1 MTRSLKISLLGSASA
16 LLLGATAAAA
26 NDCPAVT
33 AADMGGLTP
42 AFPQQFE
49 LAEFQ
54 QAANCTL
61 GFSENPQITDL
72 NARIQGNP
80 DLPPLAERLPAEPL
94 VVAPYNAIGTHG
106 GTLKGTSRATEAGT
120 SDLLSVRHVNLVRYS
135 DDLQTIVPNIARAW
149 EWNDDFTELTFR
161 LREGHK
167 WSDGEAFTA
176 DDIVFWYEDL
186 ILNPEIYEST
196 PGRWLFSGEP
206 ATVEA
211 VDAATVKFG
220 FPVPVPGL
228 LNRFAVDYGQPF
240 QPKHFLGQFMD
251 KHNPDAAARRA
262 ELGFESEGEAVNF
275 FYGPSDWTDIPTPML
290 RDASKLDAIG
300 RATRPTL
307 ESHIVIDDNSQGRRL
322 VANPYFHMV
331 DTAGNQLPYIN
342 EIAET
347 YAPEREVNML
357 RMLDGQ
363 VHWKQ
368 QSVFLDDFPVLK
380 ENEES
385 SNITVGLAPAPGSMT
400 YYAFNRGHSNP
411 VLREVFGDAR
421 FSVAMSLAMDRDE
434 MNETVFLGQGRPA
447 NALPVEPVTVDFVT
461 EEQITRNTQY
471 DVDRA
476 NALLDEMGLEMGSD
490 GVRLLPDGRPF
501 VLRLTYASQGGPVQ
515 LHELVRDYWAEV
527 GVRVDLREV
536 SSDEYRAAANANEAD
551 ILTWKN
557 DGVSAPAFSQDPRSA
572 FPPFGD
578 FFNPGPGIAWDEWK
592 TSGGEAGVE
601 PPEDVKKLWDLAQE
615 LTQIPLGTPE
625 SDAIGSEIVE
635 IHLDQMIRIGTVG
648 DIPEPYM
655 HHNSLKNV
663 EALTAKT
670 YDYYWTYPYRPQQW
684 FIAD

>member
-1 MTRSLKISLLGSASA
+1 MTRSLKITLLGSASA
-16 LLLGATAAAA
+16 LLLGAVSAAA
-26 NDCPAVT
+26 DCPAVT
-33 AADMGGLTP
+33 VADMGGLSP

-54 QAANCTL
+54 QAANCIL
-61 GFSENPQITDL
+61 GFSENPDIAAL

-80 DLPPLAERLPAEPL
+80 ELPALAGRLPAEPL
-94 VVAPYNAIGTHG
+94 VVAPYTSIGSYG
-106 GTLKGTSRATEAGT
+106 GTLQGTSRATESGT

-135 DDLQTIVPNIARAW
+135 DDLQTIVPNIAHAW
-149 EWNDDFTELTFR
+149 TWNDDFTELTFH
-161 LREGHK
+161 LRAGHK
-167 WSDGEAFTA
+167 WSDGEPFTA
-176 DDIVFWYEDL
+176 ADIVFWYEDL
-186 ILNPEIYEST
+186 ILNANIYETT
-196 PGRWLFSGEP
+196 PGRWLFAGEP
-206 ATVEA
+206 AKVEA
-211 VDAATVKFG
+211 LDETSVRFT

-251 KHNPDAAARRA
+251 KHNSDAAARRA
-262 ELGFESEGEAVNF
+262 ELGFASEGDAVNF
-275 FYGPSDWTDIPTPML
+275 FYGPSDWKDIPTPLL
-290 RDASKLDAIG
+290 RDATKTDAIG
-300 RATRPTL
+300 RAVVPTL
-307 ESHIVIDDNSQGRRL
+307 ESHIVIEDNSQGRRL

-347 YAPEREVNML
+347 YVPEREVNML

-368 QSVFLDDFPVLK
+368 QAVFLDDFPVLM
-380 ENEES
+380 ENAER
-385 SNITVGLAPAPGSMT
+385 SNISVALAPAPGSMT
-400 YYAFNRGHSNP
+400 YYAFNRGHNDP
-411 VLREVFGDAR
+411 VLREVFGDPR
-421 FSVAMSLAMDRDE
+421 FSRAMSLAMDRDE
-434 MNETVFLGQGRPA
+434 LNEIVFLGQGRPA
-447 NALPVEPVTVDFVT
+447 NALPVEPVTVGFVT
-461 EEQITRNTQY
+461 DEQITRNTEY
-471 DVDRA
+471 DSETA

-490 GVRLLPDGRPF
+490 GVRRLPDGRPF

-515 LHELVRDYWAEV
+515 MHELVRDYWAAV

-578 FFNPGPGIAWDEWK
+578 FFNPGPGIAWAEWK
-592 TSGGEAGVE
+592 STGGASGVE
-601 PPEDVKKLWDLAQE
+601 PPADVLRLWDLAE
-615 LTQIPLGTPE
+615 RLTQIPLGSPE
-625 SDAIGSEIVE
+625 SDEIGREIVE

-663 EALTAKT
+663 QPLTAKT

-684 FIAD
+684 FLAN

>member
-1 MTRSLKISLLGSASA
+1 MTRSLKITLLGTASA
-16 LLLGATAAAA
+16 LLLGTAAAA
-26 NDCPAVT
+26 DCPPAT

-42 AFPQQFE
+42 VFPQQFE

-61 GFSENPQITDL
+61 AFAQNPAIADL
-72 NARIQGNP
+72 NARIMGNA
-80 DLPPLAERLPAEPL
+80 DLPTLSERMPAEPL
-94 VVAPYNAIGTHG
+94 VVAPYSAIGTYG
-106 GTLKGTSRATEAGT
+106 GTLQGTSRATESGT
-120 SDLLSVRHVNLVRYS
+120 SDLLSLRHVNLVRYS
-135 DDLQTIVPNIARAW
+135 DDLQTLVPNIAREW
-149 EWNDDFTELTFR
+149 TWNDSFTELTFQ
-161 LREGHK
+161 LRAGHK
-167 WSDGEAFTA
+167 WSDGAPFTA
-176 DDIVFWYEDL
+176 EDIVFWYEDL
-186 ILNPEIYEST
+186 ILNTDVYTET
-196 PGRWLFSGEP
+196 PGRWLFAGEP

-211 VDAATVKFG
+211 LDATTVMFT

-262 ELGFESEGEAVNF
+262 ELGFASDGEAVNF
-275 FYGPSDWTDIPTPML
+275 FYGPSDWKDIPTPLL
-290 RDASKLDAIG
+290 RDATKLDAIG
-300 RATRPTL
+300 RAVVPTL
-307 ESHIVIDDNSQGRRL
+307 ESHIVIEDNAQGRRL

-342 EIAET
+342 EIFET

-368 QSVFLDDFPVLK
+368 QAVFLDDFPVLK
-380 ENEES
+380 ENEANA
-385 SNITVGLAPAPGSMT
+385 NITVGLAPAPGSMT
-400 YYAFNRGHSNP
+400 YYAFNRGHKDP
-411 VLREVFGDAR
+411 VLRDVFGDPR
-421 FSVAMSLAMDRDE
+421 FSVAMSHAMNRDE
-434 MNETVFLGQGRPA
+434 INETVFLGQGRPA
-447 NALPVEPVTVDFVT
+447 NALPVEPVTVGFVT
-461 EEQITRNTQY
+461 EEQTTRNTAY

-476 NALLDEMGLEMGSD
+476 NALLDEMGLEMGSG

-515 LHELVRDYWAEV
+515 MHELVRDYWSAV
-527 GVRVDLREV
+527 GVRLDLREV
-536 SSDEYRAAANANEAD
+536 SSDEYRAAANANDAD
-551 ILTWKN
+551 ILSWKN

-578 FFNPGPGIAWDEWK
+578 FFNPGPGIAWDEWRK
-592 TSGGEAGVE
+592 TDGASGVE
-601 PPEDVKKLWDLAQE
+601 PPADVLKLWDLAE
-615 LTQIPLGTPE
+615 RLTQIPLGTPE

-655 HHNSLKNV
+655 HSNQLQNV
-663 EALTAKT
+663 TPLTAKT

-684 FIAD
+684 FLAN

>member
-1 MTRSLKISLLGSASA
+1 MTRSLKITLLGSASA
-16 LLLGATAAAA
+16 LLLGAAAAA
-26 NDCPAVT
+26 DCPPVT
-33 AADMGGLTP
+33 AANMGGLTS
-42 AFPQQFE
+42 AYPQQFE

-61 GFSENPQITDL
+61 ELAENPEIAAL
-72 NARIQGNP
+72 NARIMGNG
-80 DLPPLAERLPAEPL
+80 DLPPLAERLPSEPL
-94 VVAPYNAIGTHG
+94 VVAPYTAIGNYG
-106 GTLKGTSRATEAGT
+106 GTLMGTSRATESGT

-135 DDLQTIVPNIARAW
+135 DDLQTLVPNVAREWA
-149 EWNDDFTELTFR
+149 WNDSFTELTFH
-161 LREGHK
+161 LRADHK
-167 WSDGEAFTA
+167 WSDGTPFTA
-176 DDIVFWYEDL
+176 EDIVFWYEDL
-186 ILNPEIYEST
+186 ILNTNVYTET
-196 PGRWLFSGEP
+196 PGRWLFAGEP
-206 ATVEA
+206 AQVEA
-211 VDAATVKFG
+211 VDATTVKFT

-262 ELGFESEGEAVNF
+262 ELGFESEGDAVNF
-275 FYGPSDWTDIPTPML
+275 FYGPSDWKDIPTPLL
-290 RDASKLDAIG
+290 RDATKLDAIG
-300 RATRPTL
+300 RAVVPTL
-307 ESHIVIDDNSQGRRL
+307 ESHIVVEDNSEGRRL

-342 EIAET
+342 EISET
-347 YAPEREVNML
+347 YVPEREVNML

-368 QSVFLDDFPVLK
+368 QAVFLDDFPVLK
-380 ENEES
+380 ENEANA
-385 SNITVGLAPAPGSMT
+385 NITVGLAPAPGSMT
-400 YYAFNRGHSNP
+400 YYSFNRGHKDP
-411 VLREVFGDAR
+411 VLRDVFGDPR
-421 FSVAMSLAMDRDE
+421 FSVAMSHAMNRDE
-434 MNETVFLGQGRPA
+434 INEIVFLGQGRPA
-447 NALPVEPVTVDFVT
+447 NALPVEPVTVGFVT
-461 EEQITRNTQY
+461 EEQVTRNTAY
-471 DVDRA
+471 DVERA
-476 NALLDEMGLEMGSD
+476 NALLDEMGLEMGAD

-515 LHELVRDYWAEV
+515 MHELVRDYWGAV

-536 SSDEYRAAANANEAD
+536 SSDEYRATANANDAD
-551 ILTWKN
+551 ILSWKN

-592 TSGGEAGVE
+592 KTDGASGVE
-601 PPEDVKKLWDLAQE
+601 PPEDVLRLWDLAE
-615 LTQIPLGTPE
+615 RLTQIPLGTPE

-655 HHNSLKNV
+655 HSNLLQNVPVLK
-663 EALTAKT
+663 AKT

-684 FIAD
+684 FLAN

>member
-1 MTRSLKISLLGSASA
+1 MTRSLKISLLSSASA
-16 LLLGATAAAA
+16 LLLGAAAAA
-26 NDCPAVT
+26 DCPAVT

-42 AFPQQFE
+42 AYPQQFE

-61 GFSENPQITDL
+61 AMAENPAIAEL
-72 NARIQGNP
+72 NARIQGNG
-80 DLPPLAERLPAEPL
+80 DLPPLAERLPSAPL
-94 VVAPYNAIGTHG
+94 VVAPYTAIGNYG
-106 GTLKGTSRATEAGT
+106 GTLMGTSRATESGT

-135 DDLQTIVPNIARAW
+135 DDLQTLVPNVAREWA
-149 EWNDDFTELTFR
+149 WNDSFTELTFH
-161 LREGHK
+161 LRADHK
-167 WSDGEAFTA
+167 WSDGTPFTA
-176 DDIVFWYEDL
+176 EDIVFWYEDL
-186 ILNPEIYEST
+186 ILNTNVYTET
-196 PGRWLFSGEP
+196 PGRWLFAGEP
-206 ATVEA
+206 AQVEA
-211 VDAATVKFG
+211 VDATTVKFT

-262 ELGFESEGEAVNF
+262 ELGFESEGDAVNF
-275 FYGPSDWTDIPTPML
+275 FYGPSDWKDIPTPLL
-290 RDASKLDAIG
+290 RDATKLDAIG
-300 RATRPTL
+300 RAVVPTL
-307 ESHIVIDDNSQGRRL
+307 ESHIVVEDNSEGRRL

-342 EIAET
+342 EISET
-347 YAPEREVNML
+347 YVPEREVNML

-368 QSVFLDDFPVLK
+368 QAVFLDDFPVLK
-380 ENEES
+380 ENEANA
-385 SNITVGLAPAPGSMT
+385 NITVGLAPAPGSMT
-400 YYAFNRGHSNP
+400 YYAFNRGHKDA
-411 VLREVFGDAR
+411 VLREVFGDPR
-421 FSVAMSLAMDRDE
+421 FSVAMSHAMNRDE
-434 MNETVFLGQGRPA
+434 INEIVFLGQGRAA
-447 NALPVEPVTVDFVT
+447 NALPVEPVTVGFVT
-461 EEQITRNTQY
+461 EEQVTRNTAY
-471 DVDRA
+471 DVERA

-515 LHELVRDYWAEV
+515 MHELVRDYWGAV

-536 SSDEYRAAANANEAD
+536 SSDEYRAAANANDAD
-551 ILTWKN
+551 ILSWKN

-592 TSGGEAGVE
+592 KSDGASGVE
-601 PPEDVKKLWDLAQE
+601 PPEDVLRLWDLAE
-615 LTQIPLGTPE
+615 RLTQIPLGTPE

-655 HHNSLKNV
+655 HSNLLQNVPVLK
-663 EALTAKT
+663 AKT

-684 FIAD
+684 FLAN

>member
-1 MTRSLKISLLGSASA
+1 MTRSLKITLLGSASA
-16 LLLGATAAAA
+16 LLLGAAAAA
-26 NDCPAVT
+26 DCPPVT
-33 AADMGGLTP
+33 ATDMGGLTS
-42 AFPQQFE
+42 AYPQQFE

-61 GFSENPQITDL
+61 AMAENPAIADL
-72 NARIQGNP
+72 NARIQGNG
-80 DLPPLAERLPAEPL
+80 DLPPLAERLPSEPL
-94 VVAPYNAIGTHG
+94 VVAPYTAIGNYG
-106 GTLKGTSRATEAGT
+106 GTLMGTSRATESGT

-135 DDLQTIVPNIARAW
+135 DDLQTLVPNIARAW
-149 EWNDDFTELTFR
+149 EWNDTYTELTFS
-161 LREGHK
+161 LRAGHK
-167 WSDGEAFTA
+167 WSDGTPFTA

-186 ILNPEIYEST
+186 ILNTNVYTET
-196 PGRWLFSGEP
+196 PGRWLFAGEP

-211 VDAATVKFG
+211 MDTTTVKFT

-275 FYGPSDWTDIPTPML
+275 FYGPSDWKDIPTPLL
-290 RDASKLDAIG
+290 RDATKLDAIG
-300 RATRPTL
+300 RAVVPTL
-307 ESHIVIDDNSQGRRL
+307 ESHIVIEDNSEGRRL

-347 YAPEREVNML
+347 YVPEREVNML

-368 QSVFLDDFPVLK
+368 QAVFLDDFPVLK
-380 ENEES
+380 ENEANA
-385 SNITVGLAPAPGSMT
+385 NITVGLAPAPGSMT
-400 YYAFNRGHSNP
+400 YYAFNRGHKDP
-411 VLREVFGDAR
+411 VLREVFGDPR
-421 FSVAMSLAMDRDE
+421 FSVAMSHAMNRDE
-434 MNETVFLGQGRPA
+434 INEIVFLGQGRPA
-447 NALPVEPVTVDFVT
+447 NALPVEPVTVGFVS
-461 EEQITRNTQY
+461 EEQVTRNTAY

-476 NALLDEMGLEMGSD
+476 NALLDEMGLEMGAD

-515 LHELVRDYWAEV
+515 MHELVRDYWGAV
-527 GVRVDLREV
+527 GVRLDLREV
-536 SSDEYRAAANANEAD
+536 SSDEYRAAANANDAD
-551 ILTWKN
+551 ILSWKN

-592 TSGGEAGVE
+592 KTDGAAGVE
-601 PPEDVKKLWDLAQE
+601 PPADVLRLWDLAE
-615 LTQIPLGTPE
+615 RLTQIPLGTPE

-655 HHNSLKNV
+655 HSNLLQNVPVLK
-663 EALTAKT
+663 AKT

-684 FIAD
+684 FLAE